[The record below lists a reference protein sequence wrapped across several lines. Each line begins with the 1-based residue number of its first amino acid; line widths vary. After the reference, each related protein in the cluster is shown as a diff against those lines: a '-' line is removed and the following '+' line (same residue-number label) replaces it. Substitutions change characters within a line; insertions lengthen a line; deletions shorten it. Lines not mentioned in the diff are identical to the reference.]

1 MHSVTDR
8 RGRSATAIH
17 RHYLCS
23 SIDICCVTNFLII
36 ITGCTA
42 VPTMLRASVDVVL
55 KHEISTLSPA
65 HIF

>member
-36 ITGCTA
+36 IIIILPVSVAT
-42 VPTMLRASVDVVL
+42 VLKSVD
-55 KHEISTLSPA
+55 S
-65 HIF
+65 